1 MVDLRKNVMNQFA
14 KQTVT
19 KAKESL
25 GIESTQASQEGGEG
39 PINW

>member
-14 KQTVT
+14 KQTVS
-19 KAKESL
+19 KAKESI
-25 GIESTQASQEGGEG
+25 GIEGTEATNSEG